1 MRPQVTT
8 PLYGLTR
15 RRILQVAAGAA
26 ATTALAPLAATPALA
41 QQPQEYQTMDA
52 PAAHDAAL
60 AGEIILVDIRTP
72 PEWAETGIGEGAVA
86 INLRD
91 PGFVQALVRLRQSY
105 PDKPIALICRTGS
118 RSGYAVSTLARQGFP
133 GLVDVPEGMA
143 GSAAGPGWI
152 ARGLPVYPGTEAEIA
167 PRLAAVLGE

>member
-1 MRPQVTT
+1 MRPRSTL
-8 PLYGLTR
+8 PISPPTR
-15 RRILQVAAGAA
+15 RRVLQLAAGTA
-26 ATTALAPLAATPALA
+26 ATAAIAPLAATPALA
-41 QQPQEYQTMDA
+41 QPAQYRTMDA

-91 PGFVQALVRLRQSY
+91 PNFVQTLVKLRQKY
-105 PDKPIALICRTGS
+105 PERPIALICRTGA
-118 RSGYAVSTLARQGFP
+118 RSGYAVTTLARQGFP
-133 GLVDVPEGMA
+133 GLVDIAEGMA

-167 PRLAAVLGE
+167 PRLAAVLGG